1 MEREREMVIL
11 IITLKKNKMKGFTC
25 YSKKITS
32 RLSIIISKQRNYR
45 DRLRS
50 KLTGLSLESP
60 IAKKEDGKSPS
71 HRQPLPPGSPTSP
84 AALPNTRLSTGD
96 FGALINQN
104 NR

>member
-1 MEREREMVIL
+1 MERERERDGNFNHNI
-11 IITLKKNKMKGFTC
+11 KKKKKMKGFTC

-60 IAKKEDGKSPS
+60 IAKEEDGKSQS

-84 AALPNTRLSTGD
+84 AALPNTRSSNGD
-96 FGALINQN
+96 FGALFL
-104 NR
+104 